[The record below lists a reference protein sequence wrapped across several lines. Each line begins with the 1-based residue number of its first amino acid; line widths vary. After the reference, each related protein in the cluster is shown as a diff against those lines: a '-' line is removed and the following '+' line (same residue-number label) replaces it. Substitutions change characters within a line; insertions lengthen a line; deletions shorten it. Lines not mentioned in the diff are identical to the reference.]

1 MISYLTTGSI
11 LFSLYSFISGR
22 SLKKSFQKDLNN
34 IIGRNFK
41 DVEMI
46 EKTNPK
52 EFYNF
57 VNANAGVIIG
67 SACEENLKKCLSCSA
82 LLTAAWLLPLIFGI
96 LNYFFGDTSYKLY
109 SSIVAL
115 LVSFINFKSGLDSYF
130 ATQDKNQ
137 NIIRAAMNYKS
148 NYPNDETVKDLT
160 NNDPIMGQWQSELAI
175 KKMNYWLDRIT
186 SIAQLDKLGFH

>member
-34 IIGRNFK
+34 IIVRNLK

-46 EKTNPK
+46 ETKKRK

-57 VNANAGVIIG
+57 INANAGIIMG
-67 SACEENLKKCLSCSA
+67 SACEENLKKCLSCSVQ
-82 LLTAAWLLPLIFGI
+82 LTAAWILPLIFGI

-109 SSIVAL
+109 SSILALIVA
-115 LVSFINFKSGLDSYF
+115 FINFKSGLDSYF
-130 ATQDKNQ
+130 ATQDNNQ
-137 NIIRAAMNYKS
+137 NIVRSIMNYKS
-148 NYPNDETVKDLT
+148 NYPKDETVKDLT

-175 KKMNYWLDRIT
+175 KKLNYWLDKII
-186 SIAQLDKLGFH
+186 SIAQLDKLGF